1 MEGALFPLGQ
11 AEDVVHGATEKPR
24 VQFGL
29 MGAID
34 GAAVEFLNGAVV
46 GVEPV
51 DGVTPDCEWAV
62 IRCRC
67 GRVG

>member
-1 MEGALFPLGQ
+1 MEGVLFPLGQ

-24 VQFGL
+24 WQFGL

-34 GAAVEFLNGAVV
+34 GAAVEILNGVVV

-51 DGVTPDCEWAV
+51 DGVTPDCEGAV
-62 IRCRC
+62 VRCRC

>member
-1 MEGALFPLGQ
+1 MEGALFPLGKT
-11 AEDVVHGATEKPR
+11 EDVVHGATEKPQ

-34 GAAVEFLNGAVV
+34 RAAVEFLNGVVV

-51 DGVTPDCEWAV
+51 DGVTPNCE
-62 IRCRC
+62 
-67 GRVG
+67 GL